1 MKKISVVIAKRHSTS
16 LTLEDE
22 FYEELLRIAGQKKC
36 GINELITKIDSE
48 RTIKNLSSAV
58 RIYILTELKKEPGF
72 MASHIHAL
80 EGIHI
85 SIG

>member
-58 RIYILTELKKEPGF
+58 RIYILTELKKELNVSKTN
-72 MASHIHAL
+72 A
-80 EGIHI
+80 
-85 SIG
+85 